1 MKKTSLTITVLAGL
15 LLAFAII
22 MGLRS
27 CGHPDDIFAPGE
39 RVVDKVD
46 WGQYAPGLFAGKVY
60 TYARLQGKGDDKEAT
75 IIIIVPYPKD
85 MNVSKDGLSSS
96 GRDYIVKL
104 KLESAMGRHA
114 GVFELT
120 LGGIPAKEFDRIVVQ
135 LAEGDH
141 DVVLADADDESIT
154 PFAADGPIPIMA
166 AQVEGTGAAIHGFL
180 VLPTGGSYTPEEGT
194 VFATV
199 PDREVMTVK
208 TTPGTGPMEVHFL
221 AGAFSSSTGTKT
233 LLLQDDHGVKG
244 RSWSQTFR

>member
-46 WGQYAPGLFAGKVY
+46 WGQYDPGLFAGKVY

-104 KLESAMGRHA
+104 KLESAMGRPA

-120 LGGIPAKEFDRIVVQ
+120 LGGIPAKEFDRIK
-135 LAEGDH
+135 EN
-141 DVVLADADDESIT
+141 
-154 PFAADGPIPIMA
+154 
-166 AQVEGTGAAIHGFL
+166 
-180 VLPTGGSYTPEEGT
+180 
-194 VFATV
+194 ATI
-199 PDREVMTVK
+199 DN
-208 TTPGTGPMEVHFL
+208 FL
-221 AGAFSSSTGTKT
+221 AGTITQPKSKGKGKDGELGDIPEMA
-233 LLLQDDHGVKG
+233 DPPMRKG
-244 RSWSQTFR
+244 RK